1 MGTRTNFYKN
11 PSISYKKDFSISSV
25 LQNLKA
31 YNIATGNAPVTDEE
45 EQQNRE
51 IEHDRPKKVGQKRR
65 STGGSPRRTDI
76 EEHGGPMS
84 HQDYVDKRR
93 KEVSSSQP
101 YETLTANVLL
111 QGSCSSVLNLV
122 DYGSKHLI
130 KTDDD
135 ICSME
140 CKAELLQS
148 LRLAE
153 PINQNPNVPFIGVK
167 CALPMP
173 DLRDTWDYNRNCW
186 SRKRSNL
193 CTYECWKCQRPGH
206 LAEDCLVTVCSQVA
220 EGHKKNSIPKDLLG
234 LYRRCHQMGKNLAAA
249 NCNSCCSS
257 SSLATCLHCSAVL
270 CDW

>member
-84 HQDYVDKRR
+84 HQDY
-93 KEVSSSQP
+93 
-101 YETLTANVLL
+101 L

-122 DYGSKHLI
+122 DYGTWNAKLNF
-130 KTDDD
+130 
-135 ICSME
+135 
-140 CKAELLQS
+140 CKVLDLLSQS
-148 LRLAE
+148 TKIQTFPSLAS
-153 PINQNPNVPFIGVK
+153 NVPYQCLTSGTLGTIIATAG
-167 CALPMP
+167 PER
-173 DLRDTWDYNRNCW
+173 DLIFVLMNAATEQNQMGFAIILKEREEEERVVG
-186 SRKRSNL
+186 
-193 CTYECWKCQRPGH
+193 CWKCQRPGH